1 MLTMDVFR
9 QDAFSAVSL
18 SASVDK
24 IDYVPEFL
32 SKMPG
37 LFVPDPVRTEAI
49 WIEERTTGAVI
60 LPFSP
65 RGAAPHQTGGD
76 IRKARSFRTLRI
88 ADASR
93 INASELLNIRA
104 FGSEVNVK
112 TLQDEVSRRQQKI
125 KQNNFA
131 LTFEFHKFNCI
142 TQAKVFDA
150 NGTTL
155 MYDWA
160 AEFNQSI
167 PSILNFDLENATP
180 AEGAVRKKCT
190 QVRRSIQKALKGVG
204 TAREIVGLCS
214 DAFWDDLTSHK
225 EVVQTY
231 KNWAQNN
238 DGATFLRNGL
248 GAEWSSFRYGEIT
261 FVNYRGT
268 DDGTFGVAAGQC
280 NFFPMGAGIFRWAM
294 SPGERFE
301 HLGTVGQETYSAI
314 VTDKDRDSWADVE
327 VMSYPLPVCIMPS
340 ALYPAKNTA

>member
-32 SKMPG
+32 SSMPN

-49 WIEERTTGAVI
+49 WIEERSTGAVI

-76 IRKARSFRTLRI
+76 NRKARAFKTLRI

-93 INASELLNIRA
+93 ITASELLNIRA

-112 TLQDEVSRRQQKI
+112 TLQEELGRRQQKI
-125 KQNNFA
+125 KQHNFA
-131 LTFEFHKFNCI
+131 LTFEYHKFNCV
-142 TQAKVFDA
+142 TQAKVLDSDGSTMYNWATEFSQSIPASVSFALGTYDA
-150 NGTTL
+150 NGG
-155 MYDWA
+155 
-160 AEFNQSI
+160 I
-167 PSILNFDLENATP
+167 
-180 AEGAVRKKCT
+180 RKKSIAA
-190 QVRRSIQKALKGVG
+190 RRSIQKALKGVG
-204 TAREIVGLCS
+204 VARDIVALCG
-214 DAFWDDLTSHK
+214 DTYYDTLIGNK
-225 EVVQTY
+225 EVRETY
-231 KNWAQNN
+231 LNQQEAK
-238 DGATFLRNGL
+238 DMRNGT
-248 GAEWSSFRYGEIT
+248 GTEWSSFRYGDIT
-261 FVNYRGT
+261 WINYRGT
-268 DDGTFGVAAGQC
+268 DDGAFGVDTNTAY
-280 NFFPMGAGIFRWAM
+280 FFPLGAGIFRWAM

-327 VMSYPLPVCIMPS
+327 VMSYPLPVCTMPS
-340 ALYPAKNTA
+340 ALYQATVS

>member
-9 QDAFSAVSL
+9 QDAFSAISL

-32 SKMPG
+32 SKMPT

-65 RGAAPHQTGGD
+65 RGSAPHQTGGD
-76 IRKARSFRTLRI
+76 TRKARSFKTLRV

-93 INASELLNIRA
+93 ITASELLNIRS

-112 TLQDEVSRRQQKI
+112 TLQEEVARRQQKI
-125 KQNNFA
+125 KQHNFA
-131 LTFEFHKFNCI
+131 LTFEYHRFNCI
-142 TQAKVFDA
+142 TKAKVYDA
-150 NGTTL
+150 NGTTV

-160 AEFNQSI
+160 TEFSQAV
-167 PSILNFDLENATP
+167 PAAVNFDLLTNATN
-180 AEGAVRKKCT
+180 GAIRTKCAA
-190 QVRRSIQKALKGVG
+190 VRRSIQKALKGVG
-204 TAREIVGLCS
+204 AATDIIGLCGDNFY
-214 DAFWDDLTSHK
+214 DALTGNR
-225 EVVQTY
+225 EVRETY
-231 KNWAQNN
+231 LNQLA
-238 DGATFLRNGL
+238 ASELRGTV
-248 GAEWSSFRYGEIT
+248 GREWSSFRYGDIT

-268 DDGTFGVAAGQC
+268 DDGAFGMNTDQC
-280 NFFPMGAGIFRWAM
+280 SFFPIGAGIFRWAM

-314 VTDKDRDSWADVE
+314 VIDKDRDSWADVE
-327 VMSYPLPVCIMPS
+327 VMSYPLPVCTMPS
-340 ALYPAKNTA
+340 ALASATKTA